1 MGTVTTEPQNGVPWW
16 GRELSRRLDVIEKLE
31 PAVLA
36 ERVANLS
43 EDVKALKRA
52 FYTFAIGAVG
62 SAIVFAF
69 SVFALLGRHA

>member
-1 MGTVTTEPQNGVPWW
+1 MTDVATNNIPYW
-16 GRELSRRLDVIEKLE
+16 GRELARRVDALE
-31 PAVLA
+31 ELKPAVLA

-62 SAIVFAF
+62 SSIGFAF
-69 SVFALLGRHA
+69 TVFALLGRHG